1 MWYLCVWC
9 VCVVVCFSSSHPHFS
24 PHLTFPSSHPHLN
37 KCFGFIVLF
46 LMLYSPLSLH
56 SLLFPNPL
64 HICLPSP
71 LCGGK
76 VELQEG
82 EDDVIVTEEVGIE
95 ERKPGPFLVKEGEQ

>member
-82 EDDVIVTEEVGIE
+82 EEDVIVTEEVGIE